1 MIRLLISCAA
11 AVLMLQSAPA
21 VQYEDPGGRFTFSYP
36 STFGSSAAGTNDG
49 FADRAA
55 AVRFSR
61 FPATYGGEA
70 VLTRGAPL
78 IDLQAVGGLYDSLTL
93 EVFPAPL
100 RALVVAQLPRLTAA
114 NFCTALGQ
122 RLHIDPDLPAFGPL
136 TPQQKQA
143 IGQTDLMRNT
153 NPRVVECRT
162 SGDTITF
169 DKERAFQPGYPA
181 QHVYG
186 AVRFLRGSFSTFQL
200 LAGGAA
206 PDRATLQTVDDLVAS
221 FRLR

>member
-1 MIRLLISCAA
+1 M
-11 AVLMLQSAPA
+11 
-21 VQYEDPGGRFTFSYP
+21 
-36 STFGSSAAGTNDG
+36 
-49 FADRAA
+49 
-55 AVRFSR
+55 

-100 RALVVAQLPRLTAA
+100 RALVAAQLPRLTAA
-114 NFCTALGQ
+114 NFCAALGQ
-122 RLHIDPDLPAFGPL
+122 PLHIDLDLPAFGSL
-136 TPQQKQA
+136 TPLQKQA
-143 IGQTDLMRNT
+143 VGQTDLMRNT

-162 SGDTITF
+162 AGDTVTF

-200 LAGGAA
+200 IAGGGT
-206 PDRATLQTVDDLVAS
+206 PDRATLTTIDDLVAS